1 MRTRSIIPAAMLL
14 CGCLRQHPAVP
25 EPARGPALDTLY
37 ELDRSRAHRRGSATP
52 GPDSTISLLASDVV
66 YLRAGA
72 PAVYGLD
79 GARELLASNPPS
91 TGGAAWLPV
100 GGGVSDD
107 LLAAYTYGI
116 TARRSDATNRL
127 DPPDTAIRFE
137 RYIAYWVRSRS
148 QPWRIA
154 AYAEVGGPSAGE
166 ANLDTTQ
173 TTPPVRR
180 LPAPRAA
187 VASAVRAADSLFS
200 DVAYRLGLAVAFS
213 GAVAPTGAVFGSPQL
228 VVGPD
233 AVRAYYSAQSGGTS
247 LAWHPVY
254 ASGAGSGD
262 LGFTIGDYLLTA
274 RGPSG
279 AAVQRV
285 GKYLTVWKRQKDGT
299 WKFVIDGGNPT
310 K

>member
-14 CGCLRQHPAVP
+14 CGCLHHHPAAP
-25 EPARGPALDTLY
+25 APARGPARDTLY
-37 ELDRSRAHRRGSATP
+37 ELDRSRSHRSTAGRNRSA
-52 GPDSTISLLASDVV
+52 DSTIALLAPNVV
-66 YLRAGA
+66 YLRGGA
-72 PAVYGLD
+72 PAVYGFD
-79 GARELLASNPPS
+79 GARLLLSSIPPS
-91 TGGAAWLPV
+91 VDGATWLPL

-107 LLAAYTYGI
+107 LLGGYTYGV
-116 TARRSDATNRL
+116 TARRADSSNGS
-127 DPPDTAIRFE
+127 IRFE
-137 RYIAYWVRSRS
+137 RYIAYWVRGRG

-154 AYAEVGGPSAGE
+154 AYAEIDGPTAGDVTI
-166 ANLDTTQ
+166 DTAER
-173 TTPPVRR
+173 TPPTNRFSE
-180 LPAPRAA
+180 ARART
-187 VASAVRAADSLFS
+187 VSSVRAADSLFS

-233 AVRAYYSAQSGGTS
+233 AVREFYAAQAGGTS

-254 ASGAGSGD
+254 ASAATSGD
-262 LGFTIGDYLLTA
+262 LGFTIGEYLLTA

-310 K
+310 R

>member
-1 MRTRSIIPAAMLL
+1 MLL
-14 CGCLRQHPAVP
+14 CGCLRQHPALP

-37 ELDRSRAHRRGSATP
+37 ELDRGRASRRP
-52 GPDSTISLLASDVV
+52 GTTQSSDSTLSLLAADVV

-79 GARELLASNPPS
+79 GVRVLLAATLPAAN
-91 TGGAAWLPV
+91 GAAWLPL
-100 GGGVSDD
+100 GGGVSND
-107 LLAAYTYGI
+107 LLAAYTYGV
-116 TARRSDATNRL
+116 TARHSDAANK
-127 DPPDTAIRFE
+127 PESAEAAVRFE
-137 RYIAYWVRSRS
+137 RYIAYWVRSRN

-154 AYAEVGGPSAGE
+154 AYAEIGGPSAGD
-166 ANLDTTQ
+166 ATVDTTQ
-173 TTPPVRR
+173 TNPPPLK
-180 LPAPRAA
+180 LPAPRAVTA
-187 VASAVRAADSLFS
+187 AAVRAADSLFS

-233 AVRAYYSAQSGGTS
+233 AVKAYYGAQSGGTS

-254 ASGAGSGD
+254 ASAAGSGD

-285 GKYLTVWKRQKDGT
+285 GKYLTVWKRQKDGA
-299 WKFVIDGGNPT
+299 WKFTIDGGNPT

>member
-1 MRTRSIIPAAMLL
+1 MKTRSIIPAAMLL

-37 ELDRSRAHRRGSATP
+37 ELDRGRAHHSS
-52 GPDSTISLLASDVV
+52 GPAQRSDSTLSLLASDVV

-79 GARELLASNPPS
+79 GARMLLAANPP
-91 TGGAAWLPV
+91 GGEGAAWLPL

-107 LLAAYTYGI
+107 LLSAYTYGI
-116 TARRSDATNRL
+116 AARHSDAANSAESADAR
-127 DPPDTAIRFE
+127 IRFE
-137 RYIAYWVRSRS
+137 RYIAYWVRSRN
-148 QPWRIA
+148 QPWRIE
-154 AYAEVGGPSAGE
+154 AYAEIGGPSAGD
-166 ANLDTTQ
+166 ATLDTTR
-173 TTPPVRR
+173 TTPPALK
-180 LPAPRAA
+180 LPERRAA
-187 VASAVRAADSLFS
+187 TTAAVRAADSLFS

-213 GAVAPTGAVFGSPQL
+213 GAVAPTGAVFGAPQL

-233 AVRAYYSAQSGGTS
+233 AVRAYYRAQSGGTS

-254 ASGAGSGD
+254 ASAAGSGD

-285 GKYLTVWKRQKDGT
+285 GKYLTVWKRQKDGV

>member
-37 ELDRSRAHRRGSATP
+37 KLDRSRSHGVPGATQAT
-52 GPDSTISLLASDVV
+52 DSTLSLLASDVV

-72 PAVYGLD
+72 PAVYGAD
-79 GARELLASNPPS
+79 GVRVLLAASPPS
-91 TGGAAWLPV
+91 AGDAAWLPL

-107 LLAAYTYGI
+107 LLAAYTYGV
-116 TARRSDATNRL
+116 TARQPDAVNRPQPA
-127 DPPDTAIRFE
+127 DSAIRFE
-137 RYIAYWVRSRS
+137 RYIAYWVRARNQS
-148 QPWRIA
+148 WRIA
-154 AYAEVGGPSAGE
+154 AYAEIGGPSAGD
-166 ANLDTTQ
+166 ATLDTTQ
-173 TTPPVRR
+173 TSPPPIR
-180 LPAPRAA
+180 LPARRAA
-187 VASAVRAADSLFS
+187 IAAAVRAADSLFS

-233 AVRAYYSAQSGGTS
+233 AVRAYYGAQSGGTS

-254 ASGAGSGD
+254 ASAAGSGD

-285 GKYLTVWKRQKDGT
+285 GKYLTVWKRQKNGD
-299 WKFVIDGGNPT
+299 WKFVIDGGNPS

>member
-14 CGCLRQHPAVP
+14 CGCLHQNPAAP
-25 EPARGPALDTLY
+25 EPARGPARDSLF
-37 ELDRSRAHRRGSATP
+37 ELDRGRAVHILAAT
-52 GPDSTISLLASDVV
+52 GPLADSTLALLAPTVV
-66 YLRAGA
+66 YLRAGV
-72 PAVYGLD
+72 PAVYGI
-79 GARELLASNPPS
+79 GAARVLLAAVQPS
-91 TGGAAWLPV
+91 VKGAAWLPL

-107 LLAAYTYGI
+107 LQAGYTYGVA
-116 TARRSDATNRL
+116 ARR
-127 DPPDTAIRFE
+127 PDSLGAPIRFE
-137 RYIAYWVRSRS
+137 RYIAYWERQRDR
-148 QPWRIA
+148 PWRIA
-154 AYAEVGGPSAGE
+154 AYAELGGPVAGE
-166 ANLDTTQ
+166 VALDTIQ
-173 TTPPVRR
+173 TTPPALQ
-180 LPAPRAA
+180 LPPPRARA
-187 VASAVRAADSLFS
+187 AAAVRAADSLFS

-233 AVRAYYSAQSGGTS
+233 AVREYYGSQDGGTS

-254 ASGAGSGD
+254 ASAAGSGD
-262 LGFTIGDYLLTA
+262 LGFTVGEYLLTA

-299 WKFVIDGGNPT
+299 WKFLIDGGNPT

>member
-1 MRTRSIIPAAMLL
+1 MRTRSIILAATLL

-37 ELDRSRAHRRGSATP
+37 ELDRGRAHRRSGTSQRA
-52 GPDSTISLLASDVV
+52 DSTLSLLAADVV

-72 PAVYGLD
+72 PAVYGVA
-79 GARELLASNPPS
+79 GARMLLAANPPS
-91 TGGAAWLPV
+91 AEGAAWLPL

-107 LLAAYTYGI
+107 LLAAYTYGV
-116 TARRSDATNRL
+116 TARHSDSANGTL
-127 DPPDTAIRFE
+127 GTGSAIRFE

-148 QPWRIA
+148 QPWRIE
-154 AYAEVGGPSAGE
+154 AYAEIGGPSAGD
-166 ANLDTTQ
+166 ATPDTTQ
-173 TTPPVRR
+173 TTPPTLE
-180 LPAPRAA
+180 LPGLRATTTA
-187 VASAVRAADSLFS
+187 AVRAADSLFS

-233 AVRAYYSAQSGGTS
+233 AVRAFYSAQSSGTS
-247 LAWHPVY
+247 LSWHPVY
-254 ASGAGSGD
+254 ASAAGSGD